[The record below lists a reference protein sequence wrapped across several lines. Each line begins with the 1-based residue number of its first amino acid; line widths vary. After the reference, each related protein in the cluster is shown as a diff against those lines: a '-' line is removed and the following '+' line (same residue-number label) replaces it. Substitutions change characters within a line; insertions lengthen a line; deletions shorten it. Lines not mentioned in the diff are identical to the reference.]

1 MPDLFYILSK
11 WWKQMLLVLVL
22 SLTIVGTIVF
32 LQPSQYLAIATA
44 LPANPA
50 SADKASVFGNYV
62 QGLYSPLGSPDDL
75 YKVIGTAQL
84 DTVYLSVTD
93 EFNLADH
100 YKPAVKAELL
110 RYTSAKLLKASSDV
124 IKSEFG
130 ELKVKVWDKDK
141 ILAAE
146 LANAVMVKLEA
157 IHRNLQNE
165 SNKNTLYS
173 LQQGRKKLLLQTD
186 SMNVLLSSNGSP
198 YNTAALTTQKN
209 ILQEQVNNY
218 DKLIG
223 EYQLMLDSRPAV
235 LMIVEKARAASSPDK
250 PKRLQI
256 LIATAFLSLFFA
268 LLVALVL
275 ERRKKI

>member
-1 MPDLFYILSK
+1 
-11 WWKQMLLVLVL
+11 MLLVVIL

-32 LQPSQYLAIATA
+32 LQPAQYLAMATA
-44 LPANPA
+44 LPANPI
-50 SADKASVFGNYV
+50 SADKSSVFGNYV
-62 QGLYSPLGSPDDL
+62 QGLYSPLGAPDDL

-100 YKPAVKAELL
+100 YKPAVKAEEL
-110 RYTSAKLLKASSDV
+110 RYASAMVLKAHSDV

-130 ELKVKVWDKDK
+130 ELKVKVWDTDK
-141 ILAAE
+141 TLAAE
-146 LANAVMVKLEA
+146 LANAIMMKLEA

-165 SNKNTLYS
+165 NNTNTLYS
-173 LQQGRKKLLLQTD
+173 LQLGRKRIVLQTD
-186 SMNVLLSSNGSP
+186 SINALLSNSTQ
-198 YNTAALTTQKN
+198 YNAAALTTQKN

-223 EYQLMLDSRPAV
+223 EYQLMVDSHPAV
-235 LMIVEKARAASSPDK
+235 LMVVEKARAATSPDK

-256 LIATAFLSLFFA
+256 LIATAFLGLLFS